1 MKADYSSLLFM
12 LVLIV
17 LGFIFIKI
25 RLLQAIHIDAIP
37 VILLN
42 VAYPALILN
51 SVISVDVNSLAREGI
66 VVVLVTLVITL
77 LLFFC
82 GIAILKKYKNI
93 ERKPLVLF
101 AMAIGNIAYVA
112 LPVIRSVFG
121 DIGVYFTMLHNSIQD
136 VIIWTLYYAYFVG
149 GGNFKSIT
157 IKKFISPSFVAL
169 IIAIALAIFRI
180 KPQGV
185 IDNLLQTLAGLAVPL
200 ALIYIGGV
208 LASHSRFKDWK
219 PDRDTIII
227 SVAKVFV
234 IPLIVFGIMQFVPV
248 GHELKLL
255 MAVVFSAPASI
266 MSTIWAKQY
275 GCDYAFSI
283 KTLLFSTLL
292 FFVAAGLLFVFLN
305 AGVI

>member
-25 RLLQAIHIDAIP
+25 RLLQPIHIDAIP

-93 ERKPLVLF
+93 ERKPLILF

-157 IKKFISPSFVAL
+157 IKKFISPSFIAL
-169 IIAIALAIFRI
+169 ITAIALAIFRI

-208 LASHSRFKDWK
+208 LASNSRFKDWK